1 MKFAP
6 YKESRKQLLVSSFF
20 IVGTTALFA
29 QQPIVTTQT
38 SDSVSTTLATPP
50 AQKEESSRNVMLNA
64 SNASG
69 PREISIGLPG
79 GDVSVL
85 QNGLPAVYYS
95 NPHNVTTHWRSDAS
109 LQQMGLMKISETAIT
124 TGNVG
129 YAVNSFTRMGSD
141 DFSGVLNYSLN
152 QYGSQQFD
160 MNLSG
165 AFAPKWYYS
174 ASIYQNFDKG
184 SSDLKFTDFQDR
196 TQIYKAA
203 LTHRFNNNK
212 GSISLMYH
220 YSNSMRLTTATSM
233 APFIYVGDGSVQQ
246 VPGFN
251 LGTSSYLPTDG
262 KMEYMDM
269 ITGEKHQTKLNDE
282 AKNKAHDISL
292 MSDYTFDNGLK
303 LNVNAKYMKST
314 GALVYQT
321 PTEIKNVTAADGYR
335 YEDSGEAF
343 EGYMQTRMSCLN
355 KGELNEGLLTAELSK
370 ESGNHKWRL
379 GLNEWY
385 YNADYRSNTSMYDH
399 EVAADPRRLA
409 HDVNGTPTVF
419 YDFNANASE
428 YYKGYENK
436 LALYATDNW
445 DVTDKLNLYYG
456 ARLEYYRVNGQNTP
470 YARYGG
476 FHIGSTNPANGEV
489 SQLANFN
496 HNWLNMVYTLS
507 ATYKLTDRF
516 GLTGD
521 FTYNTQHPRLENF
534 ASSENPNLS
543 AITIPLGRGGVYY
556 NNSWMSVTSLVSY
569 IMKQNSYSR
578 MNLINPDGS
587 GEIKATA
594 FNYDIQTIGWTTD
607 MELNPFRNFNL
618 HFMFTY
624 QKPTYKKYEASVTFD
639 NGTIG
644 NVNATGNNVT
654 EIPEVLIEI
663 DPSYNITKDL
673 RLWASFRYFSKTYAN
688 LSNALYFNGRWET
701 FGGVNW
707 SVNKHLKLNATVI
720 NFLNQKGASG
730 SISGS
735 ELIGKEEADKFRNT
749 WMAGS
754 YLRPFTVELSANITF

>member
-1 MKFAP
+1 MKLTIHTTT
-6 YKESRKQLLVSSFF
+6 KKQLLLSSLLM
-20 IVGTTALFA
+20 GSASLFA
-29 QQPIVTTQT
+29 QQVKETPLT
-38 SDSVSTTLATPP
+38 SDSLSTQQNP
-50 AQKEESSRNVMLNA
+50 AKKEEGSRNVMLNA

-85 QNGLPAVYYS
+85 QNGLPAVYHG

-109 LQQMGLMKISETAIT
+109 LSRLSLMKISETAIT

-129 YAVNSFTRMGSD
+129 YAVNSYTNMGTD
-141 DFSGVLNYSLN
+141 DFSGKFNYTVN
-152 QYGSQQFD
+152 QFGSQQFD
-160 MNLSG
+160 LNLSG
-165 AFAPKWYYS
+165 ALGKGWYYS
-174 ASIYQNFDKG
+174 GSVYQNFDKG
-184 SSDLKFTDFQDR
+184 SFDLNFTDFHDR
-196 TQIYKAA
+196 TQIYKGA
-203 LTHRFNNNK
+203 LTRRFNDNK

-233 APFIYVGDGSVQQ
+233 APFIYVGDGSVQEI
-246 VPGFN
+246 PGFS
-251 LGTSSYLPTDG
+251 LGTSSYLPSDG
-262 KMEYMDM
+262 KMEYIDM
-269 ITGEKHQTKLNDE
+269 ITGEKHKTKLNDE
-282 AKNKAHDISL
+282 AGNNAHDISL
-292 MSDYTFDNGLK
+292 MSDYTFDNGLNLK
-303 LNVNAKYMKST
+303 VNAKYMKST
-314 GALVYQT
+314 GSLVYQT
-321 PTEIKNVTAADGYR
+321 PTEIKQVTATDGYR
-335 YEDSGEAF
+335 VEGSGDTY

-355 KGELNEGLLTAELSK
+355 SGSLNEGLFTAEISK
-370 ESGNHKWRL
+370 QNGSHKWRV
-379 GLNEWY
+379 GVNEWFY
-385 YNADYRSNTSMYDH
+385 HADYRSNTTMYDH
-399 EVAADPRRLA
+399 EVAANPRRLT
-409 HDVNGTPTVF
+409 HDVNNTPTTF
-419 YDFNANASE
+419 YDYNANASE

-436 LALYATDNW
+436 LALYATDDWNL
-445 DVTDKLNLYYG
+445 TDRLNVYYG
-456 ARLEYYRVNGQNTP
+456 ARLEYYKVNGQNVP
-470 YARYGG
+470 FGRYSG
-476 FHIGSTNPANGEV
+476 FHIGSVNPTTGETATL
-489 SQLANFN
+489 SRFD

-507 ATYKLTDRF
+507 ATYRITDRF

-534 ASSENPNLS
+534 ASNENPDL
-543 AITIPLGRGGVYY
+543 AQITVPLGRGGIYY
-556 NNSWMSVTSLVSY
+556 NNSWMSLTSLVSY

-594 FNYDIQTIGWTTD
+594 FNYDIQTLGWTTD
-607 MELNPFRNFNL
+607 VEMNPFKNFNL

-644 NVNATGNNVT
+644 EVNATGNNVT

-707 SVNKHLKLNATVI
+707 TVNKYLKLNATAI

-735 ELIGKEEADKFRNT
+735 ELIGKEEAARFSNT